1 MDSQQILLQK
11 EKKLKSEA
19 EQKISSIVK
28 NALIKTEIKNLLI
41 FAGLLSIAVAG
52 RVALQNVPSVEPI
65 IPIAIAAGLALGV
78 REGFALGGSAFIISN
93 FFVWGLQGPW
103 TIFQAIGAAIPG
115 AVAGLVG
122 KTKKPSSRDIIVLS
136 VLGTIFFEI
145 IMNISGSLMGIGLFT
160 GLIGIPLY
168 FLTALPF
175 STVHI
180 VSNIAFAKLCSPILK
195 LRSENNGKI
204 KIVSISRAN
213 ASGTTTVRL
222 LESNPND

>member
-1 MDSQQILLQK
+1 MDSQQILIQK
-11 EKKLKSEA
+11 GQKLKSET
-19 EQKISSIVK
+19 EQKITSVVQNSILK
-28 NALIKTEIKNLLI
+28 SEIKNLLM
-41 FAGLLSIAVAG
+41 FAGLLSLAVGG
-52 RVALQNVPSVEPI
+52 RIALQFVPSVEPI
-65 IPIAIAAGLALGV
+65 IPIAIATGLALGV
-78 REGFALGGSAFIISN
+78 REGFALGGSAYIISN

-103 TIFQAIGAAIPG
+103 TIFQALGAAIPG
-115 AVAGLVG
+115 AAAGLVG

-145 IMNISGSLMGIGLFT
+145 VMNFSGSLMGIGLFT
-160 GLIGIPLY
+160 GLIGLPLY
-168 FLTALPF
+168 FLTSLPF

-195 LRSENNGKI
+195 LRGENNGKI